1 MEIYEMI
8 DLQDCP
14 RCLGP
19 SLLEE
24 VDHGFYVTCLDCGCQ
39 SATFRYNND
48 EDKLE
53 AAKKTAELWNTGKVI
68 YTGYGLIIYVCIV
81 LKYDIYVCVQCY
93 YN

>member
-53 AAKKTAELWNTGKVI
+53 AAKKTVELWNTGKVI
-68 YTGYGLIIYVCIV
+68 YTGYG
-81 LKYDIYVCVQCY
+81 D
-93 YN
+93 

>member
-1 MEIYEMI
+1 MI
-8 DLQDCP
+8 ELQDCP

-24 VDHGFYVTCLDCGCQ
+24 VDHGFYATCLDCGCQ

-48 EDKLE
+48 EDSLKLRR
-53 AAKKTAELWNTGKVI
+53 KQLSYGIWQGNLYRLWR
-68 YTGYGLIIYVCIV
+68 LIIYVCIV
-81 LKYDIYVCVQCY
+81 LKHDRYVCVQCY

>member
-39 SATFRYNND
+39 SATFEFKND
-48 EDKLE
+48 DER
-53 AAKKTAELWNTGKVI
+53 A
-68 YTGYGLIIYVCIV
+68 
-81 LKYDIYVCVQCY
+81 
-93 YN
+93 

>member
-24 VDHGFYVTCLDCGCQ
+24 VDHGFYVTCMDCGCQ
-39 SATFRYNND
+39 SATFRYKND
-48 EDKLE
+48 DDKLE
-53 AAKKTAELWNTGKVI
+53 AAKKTAAVS
-68 YTGYGLIIYVCIV
+68 YTHLDVYKRQGMGTAQGRV
-81 LKYDIYVCVQCY
+81 
-93 YN
+93 

>member
-24 VDHGFYVTCLDCGCQ
+24 VDHGFYVTWSCE
-39 SATFRYNND
+39 
-48 EDKLE
+48 EDSWVMEYWQGNLYR
-53 AAKKTAELWNTGKVI
+53 LWR
-68 YTGYGLIIYVCIV
+68 LIIYVCIV

-93 YN
+93 YD

>member
-24 VDHGFYVTCLDCGCQ
+24 VDHGFYVTCMDCGCQ

-53 AAKKTAELWNTGKVI
+53 AAKKTAELWNTGNI
-68 YTGYGLIIYVCIV
+68 YGVWRLIVYKDVYIKNMK
-81 LKYDIYVCVQCY
+81 KYLRIL
-93 YN
+93 

>member
-24 VDHGFYVTCLDCGCQ
+24 VDHGFYVTCMDCGCQ

-53 AAKKTAELWNTGKVI
+53 AAKKTAELWNT
-68 YTGYGLIIYVCIV
+68 YGVWRLIVYKDVYIKNMK
-81 LKYDIYVCVQCY
+81 KYLRIL
-93 YN
+93 